1 MSNQVN
7 LKIGNLRDFL
17 KEQYSGEVVEKIV
30 NLEKIRM
37 KRTRAVNKKV
47 LNMAVDVY
55 NETHN
60 DSELRVT
67 DYGIVQVR
75 KCSITN

>member
-17 KEQYSGEVVEKIV
+17 KEQYSGEVVEKFV

-37 KRTRAVNKKV
+37 KRTRAANKGV
-47 LNMAVDVY
+47 LKLAVDTY
-55 NETHN
+55 NKTHN
-60 DSELRVT
+60 DSELKLT
-67 DYGIVQVR
+67 DYGIVRVR
-75 KCSITN
+75 K